1 MKKYLFGLLVVSLLL
16 SGPLFSQDAN
26 TDPKT
31 QDNKETTE
39 TADPANN
46 TGEVKEGEEKEG
58 EETKSLVPDSVAMD
72 LAMSDQEYV
81 MPANF
86 RGGDPDKTV
95 VHVLED
101 VYYKK
106 QEHCLIYGDD
116 ASNDVA
122 SGSNFESEPNITWT
136 TSKKDDTG
144 KYVEK
149 EADNNNVGTHGGYL
163 HEPGD
168 YHIGNSGAREV
179 SEPTEE
185 VKDVNDPKET
195 EDKKKKTV
203 TSSQT
208 LGVIVHDC
216 TSPDVW
222 VAFQEGAGTVDMAAS
237 QEELKQKVFEK
248 IKATEARPFSTNAKD
263 YENESYL
270 FVDEGIISNDK
281 KENERDKEPWN
292 KTARISIAGALFNKD
307 NISEFKSGVIKSSL
321 MSKDDQ
327 TRLVHVSNKSDEK
340 TLTGIYIRRNVP
352 FVFAAVS
359 IDNGND
365 RVAPT
370 EIDARIEKV
379 ENNVTT
385 VVEKSDNSYM
395 FRIANYPRASY
406 KDQPEYFFVAKA
418 TDEGGNITTI
428 RLPIYVLNSSATF
441 ETSAN
446 N

>member
-1 MKKYLFGLLVVSLLL
+1 MKKYLFGLLVVSLML
-16 SGPLFSQDAN
+16 SGPLFSQDSNNN
-26 TDPKT
+26 TDPRT
-31 QDNKETTE
+31 LENKETTE
-39 TADPANN
+39 TKDPAENP
-46 TGEVKEGEEKEG
+46 EKDE

-86 RGGDPDKTV
+86 RGGDPDKTL

-185 VKDVNDPKET
+185 VKDVKDPKEA
-195 EDKKKKTV
+195 EDTKKKKTV

-216 TSPDVW
+216 TAPDVW
-222 VAFQEGAGTVDMAAS
+222 VAFQEGAGTVDMAAT
-237 QEELKQKVFEK
+237 QGDLKQKIFDK
-248 IKATEARPFSTNAKD
+248 IKETAGRPFSTNAKD

-281 KENERDKEPWN
+281 NENERDKEPWN

-321 MSKDDQ
+321 MSKEDQ
-327 TRLVHVSNKSDEK
+327 TRLVHISNKSDEK
-340 TLTGIYIRRNVP
+340 TLSGIYIRRNVP
-352 FVFAAVS
+352 FVYAAIS

-370 EIDARIEKV
+370 ELESRIEKV
-379 ENNVTT
+379 ENNNTT
-385 VVEKSDNSYM
+385 VVAMNDNSYI

-418 TDEGGNITTI
+418 TDEEGNITTI

-441 ETSAN
+441 ETSSN